1 MPILCR
7 VTRGD
12 LTESIHVIFATVV
25 DDSGNI
31 VFSTGDPNYVTCIR
45 SSLKPFQAAAAIR
58 SGAIDAAGFDESEI
72 ALMCASHLGENIHVK
87 TAQKM
92 LSKIGY
98 TSDDYDCGIH
108 PPADMVSRHELI
120 RSGIQPNPFHNNC
133 SGKHAGMLAI
143 AKHLAKS
150 PKNYTNADNIVQKT
164 IFDALQDYS
173 GVKDIPTETDG
184 CSAPTAFFTLE
195 TIAKLYQK
203 LSTEDY
209 PELVRVFN
217 AMSAFPYNVAG
228 KGHFDTKFI
237 NALDGNATTKGGG
250 ESIRGIALKN
260 RDGKNLG
267 ISLKVLDG
275 SPRAMPVGTITLLE
289 HLDLLTK
296 RELSKLKE
304 FRKRERKNCR
314 NNNIGQVEV
323 YIES

>member
-120 RSGIQPNPFHNNC
+120 RSGIQPNPLHNNC

-143 AKHLAKS
+143 AKHLANS
-150 PKNYTNADNIVQKT
+150 PKDYTNPDNIVQKT
-164 IFDALQDYS
+164 IYGALQDYS
-173 GVKDIPTETDG
+173 GVNDIPMEIDG

-217 AMSAFPYNVAG
+217 AMSSFPYNVAG

-237 NALDGNATTKGGG
+237 SALDGNAITKGGG
-250 ESIRGIALKN
+250 ESVRGIALKN

>member
-45 SSLKPFQAAAAIR
+45 SSLKPFQAAAAIS
-58 SGAIDAAGFDESEI
+58 SGAVDAAGFNEGEI
-72 ALMCASHLGENIHVK
+72 ALMCASHLGEDVHVK
-87 TAQKM
+87 TAQNM
-92 LSKIGY
+92 LTKIGY
-98 TSDDYDCGIH
+98 TSDDYECGIH
-108 PPADMVSRHELI
+108 PPADVLSRHELI
-120 RSGIQPNPFHNNC
+120 RSGVQPNPLHNNC
-133 SGKHAGMLAI
+133 SGKHAGMLSI
-143 AKHLAKS
+143 AKHLVND
-150 PKNYTNADNIVQKT
+150 PKNYIKPDNIVQKT
-164 IFDALQDYS
+164 IYEALQNYS
-173 GVKDIPTETDG
+173 GVQDISMETDG

-217 AMSAFPYNVAG
+217 AMSSYPYNVAG

-237 NALDGNATTKGGG
+237 TALGGNAITKGGG
-250 ESIRGIALKN
+250 ESVRGIAMKN

-275 SPRAMPVGTITLLE
+275 SPRAMPIGTVTLLE

-296 RELSKLKE
+296 EELSKLKE

-314 NNNIGQVEV
+314 DKNIGQVEV

>member
-58 SGAIDAAGFDESEI
+58 SGAVDAAGFDEDEI
-72 ALMCASHLGENIHVK
+72 ALMCASHLGEDVHVK

-98 TSDDYDCGIH
+98 TQDDYECGIH
-108 PPADMVSRHELI
+108 PPADMLSRYELI
-120 RSGIQPNPFHNNC
+120 RSGVEPTPLHNNC

-143 AKHLAKS
+143 AKHLADS
-150 PKNYTNADNIVQKT
+150 PKNYTNSDNIVQKT
-164 IFDALQDYS
+164 IYGALQDYS
-173 GVKDIPTETDG
+173 EIKDISMETDG

-217 AMSAFPYNVAG
+217 AMSSFPYNVAG
-228 KGHFDTKFI
+228 KGSFDTKFI
-237 NALDGNATTKGGG
+237 TALDGNAITKGGG
-250 ESIRGIALKN
+250 ESVRGIALKN

-275 SPRAMPVGTITLLE
+275 SPRAMPVGTLTLLE
-289 HLDLLTK
+289 HLDLLSK
-296 RELSKLKE
+296 EELSELKE
-304 FRKRERKNCR
+304 FRKKERKNCR
-314 NNNIGQVEV
+314 DNNIGQVEV

>member
-7 VTRGD
+7 VTRGE

-120 RSGIQPNPFHNNC
+120 RSGIQPNPLHNNC

-143 AKHLAKS
+143 AKHLANS
-150 PKNYTNADNIVQKT
+150 PKDYTNPDNIVQKT
-164 IFDALQDYS
+164 IYGALQDYS
-173 GVKDIPTETDG
+173 GVNDIPMEIDG

-217 AMSAFPYNVAG
+217 AMSSFPYNVAG

-237 NALDGNATTKGGG
+237 SALNGNAITKGGG
-250 ESIRGIALKN
+250 ESVRGIALKN

>member
-120 RSGIQPNPFHNNC
+120 RSGIQPNPLHNNC

-143 AKHLAKS
+143 AKHLANS
-150 PKNYTNADNIVQKT
+150 PKDYTNPDNIVQKT
-164 IFDALQDYS
+164 IYGALQDYS
-173 GVKDIPTETDG
+173 GVNDIPMEIDG

-217 AMSAFPYNVAG
+217 AMSSFPYNVAG
-228 KGHFDTKFI
+228 KDHFDTKFI
-237 NALDGNATTKGGG
+237 SALDGNAITKGGG
-250 ESIRGIALKN
+250 ESVRGIALKN

>member
-45 SSLKPFQAAAAIR
+45 SSLKPFQAAAAIS
-58 SGAIDAAGFDESEI
+58 SGAVDAAGFDEGEI
-72 ALMCASHLGENIHVK
+72 ALMCASHLGEDVHVK
-87 TAQKM
+87 TAQNM
-92 LSKIGY
+92 LAKIGY
-98 TSDDYDCGIH
+98 TLDDYECGIH
-108 PPADMVSRHELI
+108 PPTDVLSRDELI
-120 RSGIQPNPFHNNC
+120 RSGVQPNPLHNNC
-133 SGKHAGMLAI
+133 SGKHAGMLSI
-143 AKHLAKS
+143 AKHLVND
-150 PKNYTNADNIVQKT
+150 PKNYIKPDNIVQKT
-164 IFDALQDYS
+164 IYEALQNYS
-173 GVKDIPTETDG
+173 GIQDIPMETDG

-195 TIAKLYQK
+195 VIAKLYQK
-203 LSTEDY
+203 LSTEDH

-217 AMSAFPYNVAG
+217 AMSAFAYNVAG

-237 NALDGNATTKGGG
+237 TALGGNAITKGGG
-250 ESIRGIALKN
+250 ESVRGIAMKN

-275 SPRAMPVGTITLLE
+275 SPRAMPIGAVTLLE

-296 RELSKLKE
+296 EELSKLKE

-314 NNNIGQVEV
+314 DKNIGQVEV

>member
-120 RSGIQPNPFHNNC
+120 RSGIQPNPLHNNC

-143 AKHLAKS
+143 AKHLANS
-150 PKNYTNADNIVQKT
+150 PKDYTNPDNIVQKT
-164 IFDALQDYS
+164 IYGALQDYS
-173 GVKDIPTETDG
+173 GVNDIPMEIDG

-217 AMSAFPYNVAG
+217 AMSSFPYNVAG

-237 NALDGNATTKGGG
+237 SALNGNAITKGGG
-250 ESIRGIALKN
+250 ESVRGIALKN

>member
-120 RSGIQPNPFHNNC
+120 RSGIQPNPLHNNC

-143 AKHLAKS
+143 AKHLANS
-150 PKNYTNADNIVQKT
+150 PKDYTNPDNIVQKT
-164 IFDALQDYS
+164 IYGALQDYS
-173 GVKDIPTETDG
+173 EVNDIPMEIDG

-217 AMSAFPYNVAG
+217 AMSSFPYNVAG
-228 KGHFDTKFI
+228 KDHFDTKFI
-237 NALDGNATTKGGG
+237 SALDGNAITKGGG
-250 ESIRGIALKN
+250 ESVRGIALKN

>member
-120 RSGIQPNPFHNNC
+120 RSGIQPNPLHNNC

-143 AKHLAKS
+143 AKHLANS
-150 PKNYTNADNIVQKT
+150 PKDYTNPDNIVQKT
-164 IFDALQDYS
+164 IYDALQDYS
-173 GVKDIPTETDG
+173 GVSDIPLEIDG

-217 AMSAFPYNVAG
+217 AMSSFPYNVAG

-237 NALDGNATTKGGG
+237 SALNGNAITKGGG
-250 ESIRGIALKN
+250 ESVRGIALKN

>member
-120 RSGIQPNPFHNNC
+120 RSGIQPNPLHNNC

-150 PKNYTNADNIVQKT
+150 PKDYTKPDNIVQKT
-164 IFDALQDYS
+164 IYDALQDYS
-173 GVKDIPTETDG
+173 GVNDIPMETDG

-203 LSTEDY
+203 LSTEDC

-217 AMSAFPYNVAG
+217 AMSSFPYNVAG

-237 NALDGNATTKGGG
+237 SALDGNAITKGGG
-250 ESIRGIALKN
+250 ESVRGIALKN

>member
-120 RSGIQPNPFHNNC
+120 RSGIQPNPLHNNC

-143 AKHLAKS
+143 AKHLANS
-150 PKNYTNADNIVQKT
+150 PKDYTNPDNIVQKT
-164 IFDALQDYS
+164 IYGALQDYS
-173 GVKDIPTETDG
+173 EVNDIPMEIDG

-217 AMSAFPYNVAG
+217 AMSSFPYNVAG

-237 NALDGNATTKGGG
+237 SALDGNAITKGGG
-250 ESIRGIALKN
+250 ESVRGIALKN

>member
-92 LSKIGY
+92 LTKIGY
-98 TSDDYDCGIH
+98 TSDDYECGAH

-120 RSGIQPNPFHNNC
+120 RSGIQPNPLHNNC

-173 GVKDIPTETDG
+173 GVKDIPMETDG

-237 NALDGNATTKGGG
+237 NALDGNAITKGGG

>member
-120 RSGIQPNPFHNNC
+120 RSGIQPNPLHNNC

-143 AKHLAKS
+143 AKHLANS
-150 PKNYTNADNIVQKT
+150 PKDYTNPDNIVQKT
-164 IFDALQDYS
+164 IYGALQDYS
-173 GVKDIPTETDG
+173 EVNDIPMEIDG

-217 AMSAFPYNVAG
+217 AMSSFPYNVAG

-237 NALDGNATTKGGG
+237 SALNGNAITKGGG
-250 ESIRGIALKN
+250 ESVRGIALKN

>member
-58 SGAIDAAGFDESEI
+58 SGAVDAAGFDEGEI
-72 ALMCASHLGENIHVK
+72 ALMCASHLGEDVHVK

-98 TSDDYDCGIH
+98 TLNDYECGIH
-108 PPADMVSRHELI
+108 PPADMLSRHELI
-120 RSGIQPNPFHNNC
+120 RSGAQPNPLHNNC

-143 AKHLAKS
+143 AKHLVND
-150 PKNYTNADNIVQKT
+150 PKNYIKPDNIVQKT
-164 IFDALQDYS
+164 IYEALQDYS
-173 GVKDIPTETDG
+173 EVRDIPMETDG

-195 TIAKLYQK
+195 TVAKLYQK
-203 LSTEDY
+203 LSTENY

-217 AMSAFPYNVAG
+217 AMSSYPYNVAG

-237 NALDGNATTKGGG
+237 TALDGNAITKGGG
-250 ESIRGIALKN
+250 ESVRGIAMKN

-267 ISLKVLDG
+267 ISD
-275 SPRAMPVGTITLLE
+275 
-289 HLDLLTK
+289 
-296 RELSKLKE
+296 
-304 FRKRERKNCR
+304 RKS
-314 NNNIGQVEV
+314 VV
-323 YIES
+323 

>member
-7 VTRGD
+7 VTRGE

-120 RSGIQPNPFHNNC
+120 RSGIQPNPLHNNC

-143 AKHLAKS
+143 AKHLANS
-150 PKNYTNADNIVQKT
+150 PKDYTNPDNIVQKT
-164 IFDALQDYS
+164 IYGALQDYS
-173 GVKDIPTETDG
+173 EVNDIPMEIDG

-217 AMSAFPYNVAG
+217 AMSSFPYNVAG
-228 KGHFDTKFI
+228 KDHFDTKFI
-237 NALDGNATTKGGG
+237 SALDGNAITKGGG
-250 ESIRGIALKN
+250 ESVRGIALKN

>member
-120 RSGIQPNPFHNNC
+120 RSGIQPNPLHNNC

-143 AKHLAKS
+143 AKHLANS
-150 PKNYTNADNIVQKT
+150 PKDYTNPDNIVQKT
-164 IFDALQDYS
+164 IYGALQDYS
-173 GVKDIPTETDG
+173 GVNDIPMEIDG

-217 AMSAFPYNVAG
+217 AMSSFPYNVAG
-228 KGHFDTKFI
+228 KDHFDTKFI
-237 NALDGNATTKGGG
+237 SALDGNAITKGGG
-250 ESIRGIALKN
+250 ESVRGIALKN

-304 FRKRERKNCR
+304 FRKRERKNCLD
-314 NNNIGQVEV
+314 NNIGQVEV

>member
-120 RSGIQPNPFHNNC
+120 RSGIQPNPLHNNC

-143 AKHLAKS
+143 AKHLANS
-150 PKNYTNADNIVQKT
+150 PKDYTNPDNIVQKT
-164 IFDALQDYS
+164 IYGALQDYS
-173 GVKDIPTETDG
+173 EVNDIPMEIDG

-217 AMSAFPYNVAG
+217 AMSSFPYNVAG

-237 NALDGNATTKGGG
+237 SALNGNAITKGGG
-250 ESIRGIALKN
+250 ESVRGIALKN

-296 RELSKLKE
+296 RELSKLIE